1 MTQDAMGID
10 EEDEQTQLIET
21 RVEVV
26 QEEVTKEAMDP
37 SQHDDEVLTRRSD
50 ERRTTEGSFHSA
62 KEDMASGEQTA
73 KPELN
78 VPQLPQEQAANVVEA
93 DEHKGTSAD
102 GKAIEEADEDVM
114 LLDPK
119 ETQNEDDRDSLLDD
133 DAALAAHTPS
143 DGYSP
148 AKPVVRKSS
157 LTFASLP
164 AREPLTT
171 KRSMGARASRTSQLD
186 QARANG
192 LSRGSYLGRF
202 TGGKSL
208 GNKILPDQDIS
219 AAGNDPM
226 DVDGALHYQRKQDEL
241 DGDAL
246 TTQLHNKASTQR
258 LHDRINMLGKSNENK
273 VTKTATFAQK
283 LVQPSYPEL
292 SKDLSD
298 RPSEA
303 QNLPKPQL
311 SAMGQIDDD
320 GDEWIKPLA
329 KKSEIL
335 PRPHLSKSR
344 SVDVMEKIDGK
355 DSIGGKDLGI
365 GPQEIQAVRQG
376 SPLRSN
382 SVTERT
388 VSAERLNSA
397 LPDLPAASQEESMVG
412 KHMDQQY
419 AHLKAFA
426 LPEPSTTPA
435 GSPARLHH
443 DGPLSASK
451 SKLQSI
457 MKSARGLFT
466 SSAGASAQAKMELT
480 PSSRTRS
487 KDSLRP
493 DSPNKAP
500 GPSALSNG
508 LYPDLNMDTQST
520 TSDGRKTRSSTDREE
535 KARSKELKAR
545 QQMELDLQRARDQ
558 ERIKAAIA
566 KEQQLQR
573 QASAETVPKASAPMQ
588 EPKVTRQSPRRA
600 AKHEINETLPHTT
613 MPSSTPATEDDDR
626 GTAEQMPPPP
636 PRTQIAQ
643 VQISKAKDV
652 RRPIKPAKDA
662 APKPKPLPVA
672 IKVGTS
678 SQRIALSNTAL
689 SSSLQD
695 SLPAP
700 PPQPAPRPATLTK
713 KGSTA
718 SLQSTISNPSMK
730 SSASSA
736 APKPRALLAAKR
748 QKEQVCRMDL
758 IMRDCTNRP
767 RQDEKEAARK
777 LEHKREIERKRA
789 VQQEEALRKEQQRR
803 QEVERQ
809 ERERSAAMDDPKKAA
824 QKQAIEKRRME
835 LLKKDQTRNVSKPM
849 NDLVS
854 LVFPLT
860 RTSLILLRHMP
871 CIKTKCSI
879 QYLSSDQSST
889 RQELHLA
896 K

>member
-1 MTQDAMGID
+1 MTQDAMDTD
-10 EEDEQTQLIET
+10 EEGVETQQMMS

-26 QEEVTKEAMDP
+26 REVATKDVMDLDKP
-37 SQHDDEVLTRRSD
+37 EIETIVRRSD

-62 KEDMASGEQTA
+62 KEDITSREQTA
-73 KPELN
+73 KPDLDAR
-78 VPQLPQEQAANVVEA
+78 VLPHEQVLDPVEA
-93 DEHKGTSAD
+93 DQRNEVIPEGDANHDAD
-102 GKAIEEADEDVM
+102 QDAMQLDSEVPQHEDDANQGAMQLDSEE
-114 LLDPK
+114 P
-119 ETQNEDDRDSLLDD
+119 QNEDDRDSLLDD
-133 DAALAAHTPS
+133 DPALAASHTPS

-148 AKPVVRKSS
+148 AKPIVRKSS

-171 KRSMGARASRTSQLD
+171 KRSMGARTSRTSQLD

-208 GNKILPDQDIS
+208 GNKIQLDQDMPM
-219 AAGNDPM
+219 AENDLASC
-226 DVDGALHYQRKQDEL
+226 DGEAQPHEDRMEL

-258 LHDRINMLGKSNENK
+258 LHDRITMLGKPSENK
-273 VTKTATFAQK
+273 VIKTATFAQK

-292 SKDLSD
+292 TKSAQD
-298 RPSEA
+298 RSTEIEKQVAPRAPSSA
-303 QNLPKPQL
+303 TSQNN
-311 SAMGQIDDD
+311 DD
-320 GDEWIKPLA
+320 GEDWIKPLA
-329 KKSEIL
+329 KKPEASN
-335 PRPHLSKSR
+335 RPHLAKSR

-397 LPDLPAASQEESMVG
+397 LPDLPAASQEDSIVG

-426 LPEPSTTPA
+426 MPEPSTTPA
-435 GSPARLHH
+435 GSPTRLHH

-487 KDSLRP
+487 KDSWRP
-493 DSPNKAP
+493 ASPNKAAE
-500 GPSALSNG
+500 PSGLGNG
-508 LYPDLNMDTQST
+508 MYPNLNMDTQST
-520 TSDGRKTRSSTDREE
+520 TTLASEGRKTRSSTDREE
-535 KARSKELKAR
+535 KAKNKELKAR
-545 QQMELDLQRARDQ
+545 QQMETDLQRARDQ
-558 ERIKAAIA
+558 ERTKAAMI

-573 QASAETVPKASAPMQ
+573 QASAETVPKASASIEYPR
-588 EPKVTRQSPRRA
+588 VTRQSPRRA
-600 AKHEINETLPHTT
+600 AQQGGNEAASQTVVPLSTL
-613 MPSSTPATEDDDR
+613 ATEQDSKDD
-626 GTAEQMPPPP
+626 AEQMPPPP
-636 PRTQIAQ
+636 SRPHIAQ
-643 VQISKAKDV
+643 VQAPKAKEV
-652 RRPIKPAKDA
+652 RRPVKPSKDT
-662 APKPKPLPVA
+662 APRPKPLPVA

-678 SQRIALSNTAL
+678 SQRIALSNAAL

-695 SLPAP
+695 SLPVPSSQPA
-700 PPQPAPRPATLTK
+700 PQPAPQPATRPATLTK

-718 SLQSTISNPSMK
+718 SLQSTMSNPSMK
-730 SSASSA
+730 SSASSV

-748 QKEQVCRMDL
+748 QKEQASIMHLDLRDPTNKLYRMRRRRFESWSTSVRL
-758 IMRDCTNRP
+758 RGKGP
-767 RQDEKEAARK
+767 RNK
-777 LEHKREIERKRA
+777 RKRRKRSSRG
-789 VQQEEALRKEQQRR
+789 VKSLKDRRERNRKE
-803 QEVERQ
+803 
-809 ERERSAAMDDPKKAA
+809 KG
-824 QKQAIEKRRME
+824 
-835 LLKKDQTRNVSKPM
+835 
-849 NDLVS
+849 
-854 LVFPLT
+854 
-860 RTSLILLRHMP
+860 
-871 CIKTKCSI
+871 
-879 QYLSSDQSST
+879 
-889 RQELHLA
+889 
-896 K
+896 

>member
-1 MTQDAMGID
+1 MTQDAMDVD
-10 EEDEQTQLIET
+10 EEDEKTQPIGSQAEGAH
-21 RVEVV
+21 
-26 QEEVTKEAMDP
+26 EEVAKAMTDP
-37 SQHDDEVLTRRSD
+37 IKHGEISTSRSD

-62 KEDMASGEQTA
+62 KEDIASREQTE
-73 KPELN
+73 KPDSEISQA
-78 VPQLPQEQAANVVEA
+78 PKEQAADVEDA
-93 DEHKGTSAD
+93 EQHDETTANKTT
-102 GKAIEEADEDVM
+102 IERSDQDAM
-114 LLDPK
+114 RLDLK
-119 ETQNEDDRDSLLDD
+119 ETVNEGDRDSLLDD
-133 DAALAAHTPS
+133 DVALAVHTPS

-192 LSRGSYLGRF
+192 LGRGSYLGRF

-208 GNKILPDQDIS
+208 GNKVYPDQDIS
-219 AAGNDPM
+219 VAGNDPM
-226 DVDGALHYQRKQDEL
+226 DLDEDLQHQTRRNEL

-246 TTQLHNKASTQR
+246 ATQLHNKASTQR
-258 LHDRINMLGKSNENK
+258 LHDRITMLGKSNENK

-283 LVQPSYPEL
+283 LVQQSYPDL

-298 RPSEA
+298 RQFVAPA
-303 QNLPKPQL
+303 LPKPQSL
-311 SAMGQIDDD
+311 ATGQADDD
-320 GDEWIKPLA
+320 GDDWIKPLA
-329 KKSEIL
+329 KKPEVL
-335 PRPHLSKSR
+335 LRPHLSKSR

-365 GPQEIQAVRQG
+365 GPQDIQAVKQG

-397 LPDLPAASQEESMVG
+397 LPDLPIASQVEPLVD
-412 KHMDQQY
+412 KHADQQY
-419 AHLKAFA
+419 AHLKAFT

-487 KDSLRP
+487 KDPLRP
-493 DSPNKAP
+493 GSPSKVTD
-500 GPSALSNG
+500 PSSLSNG
-508 LYPDLNMDTQST
+508 LYPDLKMDVQST
-520 TSDGRKTRSSTDREE
+520 QSDGRKTRSSTDREE
-535 KARSKELKAR
+535 KAKNKELKAR

-558 ERIKAAIA
+558 ERIKAAAA

-573 QASAETVPKASAPMQ
+573 QASAETAPKASAPVQ
-588 EPKVTRQSPRRA
+588 QPRVTRQSPRRA
-600 AKHEINETLPHTT
+600 PKQEGDEALPEAIV
-613 MPSSTPATEDDDR
+613 PSSALATEQDDR
-626 GTAEQMPPPP
+626 DDAEQMPPPP

-643 VQISKAKDV
+643 VQIPKAKDV
-652 RRPIKPAKDA
+652 RRPVKPAKDA
-662 APKPKPLPVA
+662 PPKPKPLPVA
-672 IKVGTS
+672 IKVGIS

-695 SLPAP
+695 SLSVP
-700 PPQPAPRPATLTK
+700 PPQPASRPATLTK

-718 SLQSTISNPSMK
+718 SLQSTLSNPSMK
-730 SSASSA
+730 SSASST

-748 QKEQVCRMDL
+748 QKEQVCNMIL
-758 IMRDCTNRP
+758 IM
-767 RQDEKEAARK
+767 QD
-777 LEHKREIERKRA
+777 
-789 VQQEEALRKEQQRR
+789 
-803 QEVERQ
+803 
-809 ERERSAAMDDPKKAA
+809 
-824 QKQAIEKRRME
+824 
-835 LLKKDQTRNVSKPM
+835 
-849 NDLVS
+849 
-854 LVFPLT
+854 
-860 RTSLILLRHMP
+860 
-871 CIKTKCSI
+871 
-879 QYLSSDQSST
+879 
-889 RQELHLA
+889 
-896 K
+896 